1 MSTSNANNETTI
13 NPSSLPTA
21 EYLYARNPALRDSKN
36 TISYTQFDKIVRSIE
51 PSAYQQLRLIEL
63 CEMYNA
69 LTREQQVAQ
78 DEPHLSAEDDF
89 AIFTD
94 QNGFTI
100 IQHEPTFIKFKLM
113 GYESVEMKRPRRLS
127 IIL

>member
-1 MSTSNANNETTI
+1 MI
-13 NPSSLPTA
+13 SSLPTA
-21 EYLYARNPALRDSKN
+21 EYLYARDPSIRDSKN
-36 TISYTQFDKIVRSIE
+36 TISYTQFDKIVRTMES
-51 PSAYQQLRLIEL
+51 SAFQQLRLIEL

-100 IQHEPTFIKFKLM
+100 IQHDPTYTTFKLLR
-113 GYESVEMKRPRRLS
+113 VEGVQMITRKML
-127 IIL
+127 